1 MHVING
7 INMLNVIDE
16 RYYTPEELSK
26 GFKLSLSTIYNLIY
40 KGELPYI
47 KIGKS
52 YRIPHRYLLEY
63 LNNHSSGLTSSPKK
77 LPAAAKEFLNMIIAS
92 NVKQSIA
99 DVVLFGSYARGNFH
113 ADSDIDVLVILKKDD
128 IKIKDQINAI
138 SDDAMEAEGY
148 EDLLSVIIM
157 TESQWEQAKK
167 LSTPFYNSIINEGIS
182 IWKK

>member
-1 MHVING
+1 
-7 INMLNVIDE
+7 
-16 RYYTPEELSK
+16 
-26 GFKLSLSTIYNLIY
+26 
-40 KGELPYI
+40 
-47 KIGKS
+47 
-52 YRIPHRYLLEY
+52 
-63 LNNHSSGLTSSPKK
+63 
-77 LPAAAKEFLNMIIAS
+77 MIIAS